1 MSAPVLINMRD
12 AEIANRIENPKA
24 MTPCAGRCSTVFG
37 DHVCRGCRRFNHEV
51 IEWNAY
57 SEEQQALIWQRLDR
71 EIDQILL
78 PMLPNHDLQQV
89 EQFLTL
95 KRVRLM
101 PTASVG
107 RKLYH
112 ALKFCE
118 KSTMFT
124 AESGL
129 GVEVS
134 QVKSIWQSFES
145 RVLLLSEAHYELA
158 WIRANLMGKTEQFDD
173 DF

>member
-1 MSAPVLINMRD
+1 
-12 AEIANRIENPKA
+12 

-51 IEWNAY
+51 IDWNNY
-57 SEEQQALIWQRLDR
+57 SLEQQAVIWQRLDR

-78 PMLPNHDLQQV
+78 PLLPHYHLSNV
-89 EQFLTL
+89 EQFLHA

-101 PTASVG
+101 PNASVG

-118 KSTMFT
+118 KSPAFT

-129 GVEVS
+129 GIDAS
-134 QVKSIWQSFES
+134 QVKKLWKDFEQKI
-145 RVLLLSEAHYELA
+145 LTLAEAHYELA
-158 WIRANLMGKTEQFDD
+158 WIRANLIGQADKMQDD
-173 DF
+173 E